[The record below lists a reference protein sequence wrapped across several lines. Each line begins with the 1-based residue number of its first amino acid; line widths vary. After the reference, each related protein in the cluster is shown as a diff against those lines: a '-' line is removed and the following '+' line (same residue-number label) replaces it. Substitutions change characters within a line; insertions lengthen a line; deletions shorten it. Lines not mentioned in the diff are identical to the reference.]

1 MVAQQLMNS
10 RERYVKSNR
19 YNKVPDH
26 RILVGDLVLVKDHTA
41 KSFQPKY
48 KEDFRVVQV
57 YGTNALQVSDKR
69 GKLHNIHITDVRKIN
84 MTEKIA
90 AQLQEVY
97 NNKSRT
103 AKNLIP
109 QGRIP
114 DLGWNT
120 DQQGRERQQLT
131 EPESPATQNT
141 SQNR

>member
-1 MVAQQLMNS
+1 
-10 RERYVKSNR
+10 
-19 YNKVPDH
+19 
-26 RILVGDLVLVKDHTA
+26 
-41 KSFQPKY
+41 
-48 KEDFRVVQV
+48 
-57 YGTNALQVSDKR
+57 
-69 GKLHNIHITDVRKIN
+69 

-141 SQNR
+141 SQTDEGPPPPVGSGQKQKNHYKHKTWTHRNAIQHQWTQRKKLHRSTKCKLSIMPGLDGKQF

>member
-1 MVAQQLMNS
+1 
-10 RERYVKSNR
+10 
-19 YNKVPDH
+19 
-26 RILVGDLVLVKDHTA
+26 
-41 KSFQPKY
+41 
-48 KEDFRVVQV
+48 
-57 YGTNALQVSDKR
+57 
-69 GKLHNIHITDVRKIN
+69 

-114 DLGWNT
+114 DLGWKT

-141 SQNR
+141 SQTDEGPPSSRLRSKTKKTITSTKHGPTGTQSSTSGPNERNYTGQPSANCP